1 MGDWAEDKERCQV
14 FGASR
19 PDPGDSRTHS
29 QVKKMTGD
37 NNIDSN
43 TPIVCVLLCT
53 RQFTRATAVNPLCFR
68 VGSVELLNF

>member
-19 PDPGDSRTHS
+19 PDPGDSWTHS

-43 TPIVCVLLCT
+43 TPFVAVARVCSSVYSAVHT
-53 RQFTRATAVNPLCFR
+53 RHCC
-68 VGSVELLNF
+68 